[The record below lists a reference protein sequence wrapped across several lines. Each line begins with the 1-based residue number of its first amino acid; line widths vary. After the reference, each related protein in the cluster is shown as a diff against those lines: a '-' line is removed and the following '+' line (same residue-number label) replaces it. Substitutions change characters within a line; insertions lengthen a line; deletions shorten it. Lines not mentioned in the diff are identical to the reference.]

1 MDSDINH
8 IGQRIRRLRR
18 ESKMTLLEVATASS
32 LSVGF
37 LSQVERN
44 LTGISISSLVNV
56 AKALNVPLGALLE
69 HPRQA
74 QPDSH
79 EGRRE
84 SYQVGPMRQKYERL
98 STTFDGSTLNAVKVL
113 MMEGYSSEWVAH
125 GGDEFVYVLSGKV
138 RYTLRRKNYELTAG
152 DSLHF
157 DAQHR
162 HRVVNLGP
170 GPPRSSPSAPC
181 RCSTTAKPN
190 SCRSRARRKGAPPWQ
205 PSEPPRRPLWRR
217 PRLTRIARDRR
228 RKRRQRRRL
237 PVAASGDARGRD
249 GMRRAPG
256 APGQRDDD
264 TAVLRSP
271 PRAKCWMTTITTMAA
286 RIASEAEIRFRLSPP
301 CASGFVNVS
310 PSVAPSGRVKM

>member
-18 ESKMTLLEVATASS
+18 DSKMTLLEVATASS

-56 AKALNVPLGALLE
+56 AKALGVPLGALLE

-84 SYQVGPMRQKYERL
+84 SYRVGPMRQSYERL
-98 STTFDGSTLNAVKVL
+98 STTFKGSQLNAVKVL

-125 GGDEFVYVLSGKV
+125 GGDEFVYVLSGQV
-138 RYTLRRKNYELTAG
+138 RYTLRKKDYPLKAG

-157 DAQHR
+157 DAHER
-162 HRVVNLGP
+162 HRVVNVGP
-170 GPPRSSPSAPC
+170 GPAELIVVGTLPLFDDHQSAFGPTSASAPAPA
-181 RCSTTAKPN
+181 SGAGKAKPRT
-190 SCRSRARRKGAPPWQ
+190 SAVKKETKGAPAAQ
-205 PSEPPRRPLWRR
+205 
-217 PRLTRIARDRR
+217 DRR
-228 RKRRQRRRL
+228 SPAPRTPKSVTRKTTKPGAGRRR
-237 PVAASGDARGRD
+237 
-249 GMRRAPG
+249 
-256 APGQRDDD
+256 
-264 TAVLRSP
+264 T
-271 PRAKCWMTTITTMAA
+271 
-286 RIASEAEIRFRLSPP
+286 
-301 CASGFVNVS
+301 
-310 PSVAPSGRVKM
+310 

>member
-18 ESKMTLLEVATASS
+18 DSKMTLLEVATASS

-56 AKALNVPLGALLE
+56 AKALGVPLGALLE

-84 SYQVGPMRQKYERL
+84 SYRVGPMRQSYERL
-98 STTFDGSTLNAVKVL
+98 STTFKGSQLNAVKVL

-125 GGDEFVYVLSGKV
+125 GGDEFVYVLSGQV
-138 RYTLRRKNYELTAG
+138 RYTLRKKDYPLRAG

-157 DAQHR
+157 DANER
-162 HRVVNLGP
+162 HRVVNAGP
-170 GPPRSSPSAPC
+170 GPAELIVVGTLPLFDDHQSAFASASGEGKPKARAKAVAKGTKDQAAAQEKPAPAPRTRKSITGK
-181 RCSTTAKPN
+181 TTKPDA
-190 SCRSRARRKGAPPWQ
+190 ARR
-205 PSEPPRRPLWRR
+205 RR
-217 PRLTRIARDRR
+217 T
-228 RKRRQRRRL
+228 
-237 PVAASGDARGRD
+237 
-249 GMRRAPG
+249 
-256 APGQRDDD
+256 
-264 TAVLRSP
+264 
-271 PRAKCWMTTITTMAA
+271 
-286 RIASEAEIRFRLSPP
+286 
-301 CASGFVNVS
+301 
-310 PSVAPSGRVKM
+310 

>member
-1 MDSDINH
+1 
-8 IGQRIRRLRR
+8 
-18 ESKMTLLEVATASS
+18 MTLLEVATASS

-56 AKALNVPLGALLE
+56 AKALGVPLGALLE

-98 STTFDGSTLNAVKVL
+98 STTFDGSLLNAVKVQ

-138 RYTLRRKNYELTAG
+138 RYTVRKKDYELTAG

-162 HRVVNLGP
+162 HRVVNVGP
-170 GPPRSSPSAPC
+170 GPAELIAVGTLPLFDDGQAQFTPLSRALEGRGTAAVKKTTAAPVPAPTKPHAARKSVQPKTSASKAAAPKKAARSS
-181 RCSTTAKPN
+181 RN
-190 SCRSRARRKGAPPWQ
+190 
-205 PSEPPRRPLWRR
+205 
-217 PRLTRIARDRR
+217 
-228 RKRRQRRRL
+228 KR
-237 PVAASGDARGRD
+237 
-249 GMRRAPG
+249 
-256 APGQRDDD
+256 
-264 TAVLRSP
+264 
-271 PRAKCWMTTITTMAA
+271 
-286 RIASEAEIRFRLSPP
+286 
-301 CASGFVNVS
+301 
-310 PSVAPSGRVKM
+310 

>member
-56 AKALNVPLGALLE
+56 AKALSVPLGALLE

-84 SYQVGPMRQKYERL
+84 SYRVGPMQQRYERL
-98 STTFDGSTLNAVKVL
+98 STTFDGSLLNAVKVR

-125 GGDEFVYVLSGKV
+125 SGDEFVYVLSGQV
-138 RYTLRRKNYELTAG
+138 RYTLRKKDYPLAAG

-157 DAQHR
+157 NAQER
-162 HRVVNLGP
+162 HRVVNVGAGP
-170 GPPRSSPSAPC
+170 AELIVVGTLPLFDDDQTQFAAVER
-181 RCSTTAKPN
+181 KPK
-190 SCRSRARRKGAPPWQ
+190 SRATAAKKTKTAAPLSAAQARTPRKPANTKATAAKKSPKG
-205 PSEPPRRPLWRR
+205 SGS
-217 PRLTRIARDRR
+217 
-228 RKRRQRRRL
+228 KR
-237 PVAASGDARGRD
+237 
-249 GMRRAPG
+249 
-256 APGQRDDD
+256 
-264 TAVLRSP
+264 
-271 PRAKCWMTTITTMAA
+271 
-286 RIASEAEIRFRLSPP
+286 
-301 CASGFVNVS
+301 
-310 PSVAPSGRVKM
+310 

>member
-56 AKALNVPLGALLE
+56 AKALNVALGALLE

-84 SYQVGPMRQKYERL
+84 SYQVGPMRQKCERL
-98 STTFDGSTLNAVKVL
+98 STTFDGSMLNAVKVQ

-125 GGDEFVYVLSGKV
+125 GGDEFVYVLSGTV
-138 RYTLRRKNYELTAG
+138 RYTVRKKDYELTAG

-162 HRVVNLGP
+162 HRVLNVGP
-170 GPPRSSPSAPC
+170 GPAEVIAVGTLPLFDDGHAEFMPLSREPKGRGSAAAKK
-181 RCSTTAKPN
+181 TTAVPTAAPTKPRTARKPSQASTAAPKKKTVGSSGN
-190 SCRSRARRKGAPPWQ
+190 KRSR
-205 PSEPPRRPLWRR
+205 
-217 PRLTRIARDRR
+217 
-228 RKRRQRRRL
+228 
-237 PVAASGDARGRD
+237 
-249 GMRRAPG
+249 
-256 APGQRDDD
+256 
-264 TAVLRSP
+264 
-271 PRAKCWMTTITTMAA
+271 
-286 RIASEAEIRFRLSPP
+286 
-301 CASGFVNVS
+301 
-310 PSVAPSGRVKM
+310 

>member
-56 AKALNVPLGALLE
+56 AKALSVPLGALLE

-84 SYQVGPMRQKYERL
+84 SYRVGPMRQRYERL
-98 STTFDGSTLNAVKVL
+98 STTFDGSLLNAVKVQML
-113 MMEGYSSEWVAH
+113 EGYSSEWVAH
-125 GGDEFVYVLSGKV
+125 GGDEFVYVLSGQV
-138 RYTLRRKNYELTAG
+138 RYTLRKKDYVLAAG

-157 DAQHR
+157 NAQER
-162 HRVVNLGP
+162 HRVVNDGP
-170 GPPRSSPSAPC
+170 GAAELIVVGTLPLFDDDQTEFVPLAKTGAARATAAKKVRKTAALPSPAKPRATRQAVKEKPAEKPAAPRKTARATKTAPSA
-181 RCSTTAKPN
+181 R
-190 SCRSRARRKGAPPWQ
+190 
-205 PSEPPRRPLWRR
+205 
-217 PRLTRIARDRR
+217 
-228 RKRRQRRRL
+228 
-237 PVAASGDARGRD
+237 
-249 GMRRAPG
+249 
-256 APGQRDDD
+256 
-264 TAVLRSP
+264 RSP
-271 PRAKCWMTTITTMAA
+271 KQR
-286 RIASEAEIRFRLSPP
+286 
-301 CASGFVNVS
+301 
-310 PSVAPSGRVKM
+310 